1 MIQKMRIVLGTLGL
15 LAILTA
21 CSSASQ
27 TNQKSINYSK
37 VVDLSHVID
46 TNIPLWPGDPPV
58 VFETVAEFATDGYY
72 LRRFSMGEHS
82 GTHMNAANSFHENG
96 TGIDAYTPE
105 SLVVPAVVIDI
116 RAQTADNPDYALT
129 KDDVLA
135 WEKEHGKIPAG
146 SVVLLYTGWQE
157 KWNDPKAFFNEDAD
171 GGLHFP
177 GFDGATT
184 RFLLDE
190 RKIAGVGIDTHGAD
204 PGQDTSYATN
214 TQVTEVNGIVLEC
227 VTNLDQLPPTGT
239 TLVLGILRLK
249 DGSGTPLSVM
259 AFVP

>member
-1 MIQKMRIVLGTLGL
+1 MKKIYIIFGTIGL
-15 LAILTA
+15 IAAMVFSIAATLK
-21 CSSASQ
+21 
-27 TNQKSINYSK
+27 NNKSIDYRS

-58 VFETVAEFATDGYY
+58 VFENVADFATDGYY
-72 LRRFSMGEHS
+72 LRRFSIGEHS
-82 GTHMNAANSFHENG
+82 ATHMNAANSFHENG
-96 TGIDAYTPE
+96 TGIDAYKPE

-116 RAQTADNPDYALT
+116 RAKAANNPDYALT
-129 KDDVLA
+129 KADVLA
-135 WEKEHGKIPAG
+135 WEKKHGKIHSG

-157 KWNDPKAFFNEDAD
+157 KWGDPTAFFNEDAD

-190 RKIAGVGIDTHGAD
+190 RRIAGTGIDTHGVD
-204 PGQDTSYATN
+204 PGQDASYATN

-227 VTNLDQLPPTGT
+227 LTNLDQLPPTGT

-249 DGSGTPLSVM
+249 NGSGTPLSVM
-259 AFVP
+259 AFIP

>member
-1 MIQKMRIVLGTLGL
+1 MKKNLYPVLA
-15 LAILTA
+15 LAILLVT
-21 CSSASQ
+21 SAGMMHPHRQTITYSQ
-27 TNQKSINYSK
+27 

-46 TNIPLWPGDPPV
+46 TNIPLWPGDPAV
-58 VFETVAEFATDGYY
+58 VFETVAQFDTDGYY
-72 LRRFSMGEHS
+72 LRKFTIGEHS
-82 GTHMNAANSFHENG
+82 ATHMNASNSFIANG
-96 TGIDAYTPE
+96 TGIDAYSPE

-116 RAQTADNPDYALT
+116 RDKTSDNPDYALT
-129 KDDVLA
+129 KKDVLK
-135 WEKEHGKIPAG
+135 WEKEHGKIRPG

-157 KWNDPKAFFNEDAD
+157 KWDDPVAFFNEDTD

-177 GFDGATT
+177 GFDPDTT

-190 RKIAGVGIDTHGAD
+190 RRIAGVGIDTHGAD
-204 PGQDTSYATN
+204 PGWDVNYSTN
-214 TQVTEVNGIVLEC
+214 TQVLEQNGIILEC
-227 VTNLDQLPPTGT
+227 LTNLDQLPPTGT